1 MTEENLSMKINKT
14 NAARLLDKAGI
25 SYELIP
31 YQVDEEDLSAVHV
44 ASVLG
49 EDVALV
55 YKTIVLRGD
64 RNGIFVCVIPGEAE
78 VDLKKAAK
86 VSGNKSAA
94 TVHVKELLGL
104 TGYIRGGCSPVGMK
118 KPYPVFI
125 SSEVLSCSYI
135 YVSAGVRGLQM
146 KLAPSDLMK
155 VTGAVPA
162 EII

>member
-1 MTEENLSMKINKT
+1 MLSMKINKT
-14 NAARLLDKAGI
+14 NAARLLDKAGVK
-25 SYELIP
+25 YELIP
-31 YQVDEEDLSAVHV
+31 YQVDETDLSAVHV

-49 EDVALV
+49 EDVCRV

-64 RNGIFVCVIPGEAE
+64 RNGIFVCVVPGEAE

-94 TVHVKELLGL
+94 AVHVRELLGL

-125 SSEVLSCSYI
+125 SSDVLAFDYVF
-135 YVSAGVRGLQM
+135 VSAGVRGLQM
-146 KLAPSDLMK
+146 KLAPSDLIK
-155 VTGAVPA
+155 ATGAVA
-162 EII
+162 ADIV